1 MPVKHEAICSDL
13 RPKIVNLGSLCF
25 DRVYHVPA
33 LVQSGQTLRASSTA
47 LFPGGKGLN
56 QSLAARRAGARV
68 HHVGCV
74 GHDGEELR
82 AVLVDAG
89 VNVDGLRTQ
98 ADLTTAHAVIQ
109 LTPQGENAIVIVG
122 GSNFSIQSTD
132 VDCALDALVPGDWLL
147 LQNELNDLA
156 EVLEQAHLRGAHI
169 CMNLAPYSE
178 TADAYALQ
186 HAHMLIVNE
195 TEAAGLT
202 RCTEP
207 EDALLQLRK
216 RCPDS
221 TVVLTLG
228 EFGLLYD
235 AGAGLQRM
243 SAYTIQAVDGTAAG
257 DAFIGYLLAR
267 LQQGDDLPLAL
278 RMGSAAGALAAS
290 RAGAATS
297 IPELHDVQRLV
308 DSARSTQ
315 GTSNQRWHPDLSAPG
330 LRSTP

>member
-1 MPVKHEAICSDL
+1 MSV
-13 RPKIVNLGSLCF
+13 
-25 DRVYHVPA
+25 A
-33 LVQSGQTLRASSTA
+33 LVM
-47 LFPGGKGLN
+47 
-56 QSLAARRAGARV
+56 
-68 HHVGCV
+68 
-74 GHDGEELR
+74 
-82 AVLVDAG
+82 
-89 VNVDGLRTQ
+89 
-98 ADLTTAHAVIQ
+98 TAHAVIQ

-122 GSNFSIQSTD
+122 GSNFAIQSTD

-147 LQNELNDLA
+147 LQNELNDIA

-186 HAHMLIVNE
+186 HAHMLIVIK

-243 SAYTIQAVDGTAAG
+243 SAYAIQAVDGTAAG

-308 DSARSTQ
+308 DGSRSTQ
-315 GTSNQRWHPDLSAPG
+315 GTSSRRWHPDLSAPG